1 MYGTV
6 SWTEQR
12 EAESGAMMKKTNT
25 TNSDRTFFSASAG
38 LGSCS
43 LAQASGVYGRRP
55 RGTGRAA
62 RRTPPLDV
70 LPKMVGR
77 AGDARFHGAVV
88 HVPVGS
94 WRTRRHLASRVG
106 PVAVPEGYLAAVV
119 ARLAPPEGKEAAV
132 AALEAGDC
140 DEVVVRRSRGCVLE
154 LFLAPFEALVERGL
168 AFVLAGRRF
177 VRGIIAGLRHE
188 EVVAPQPAERRIVAL
203 VIIGC
208 DVVRVRPRQA
218 QRVAQRVLGKVAAP
232 RVRPRLLSLAS
243 DETLTCSC
251 HGLVGVLSTRAAPPR
266 PADSGGGKAVLVPG
280 QANGP
285 PTAARD
291 DGGISIS
298 PTPCGIVIKTKLLRR
313 NGGGA
318 LDPTSSL
325 LAGISSSGN
334 DEAAQ
339 GKATGA
345 KEPKVF
351 VNVVSHPMIAAPGRR
366 KAFDDEGK
374 EAEGW
379 RLPMSMGDVRACYDR
394 QGNAALAADCVL
406 SPHVVRDMKASSSQ
420 MHFVCELVVQAASQ
434 KFGAV
439 LDDNVELDRRI
450 KLPRMHYAGLVDEE
464 TGMPLLPPG
473 GESRDDGR
481 PKGAVARQ
489 RIRARSA
496 PLVEEI
502 ADDSSCAPAVET
514 SSRQV
519 VGAATRAAETTASSE
534 PKGGPAPIRVELLV
548 NTGDQDVPLFDFL
561 RWSAQRCRSSAALRE
576 LISTPELK
584 CRDEEEDGD
593 NPLHDSQLL
602 TAPVPLDLAGTF
614 ESDVLVLR
622 AVCSCLSGD
631 DEGGRSPPTVDL
643 SSCLL
648 ILGSGKS
655 RTECVLPFY
664 VDSRGSTAAYVES
677 TGTLTL
683 EMPLLVRASRIG
695 DDPDPGTRQ
704 YELQNALGLNSVDEE
719 IADHVE
725 PTSDSLASAYF
736 ASDEDA
742 VPVEEMKLPEDSFH
756 AADAMSQ
763 HMLKKQEEERQSHV
777 DKADAARR
785 ENAADACNSNVG
797 YINEIDTKT
806 RRGSSVDPVF
816 ALV

>member
-1 MYGTV
+1 
-6 SWTEQR
+6 
-12 EAESGAMMKKTNT
+12 
-25 TNSDRTFFSASAG
+25 
-38 LGSCS
+38 
-43 LAQASGVYGRRP
+43 
-55 RGTGRAA
+55 
-62 RRTPPLDV
+62 
-70 LPKMVGR
+70 
-77 AGDARFHGAVV
+77 
-88 HVPVGS
+88 
-94 WRTRRHLASRVG
+94 
-106 PVAVPEGYLAAVV
+106 
-119 ARLAPPEGKEAAV
+119 
-132 AALEAGDC
+132 
-140 DEVVVRRSRGCVLE
+140 
-154 LFLAPFEALVERGL
+154 
-168 AFVLAGRRF
+168 
-177 VRGIIAGLRHE
+177 
-188 EVVAPQPAERRIVAL
+188 
-203 VIIGC
+203 
-208 DVVRVRPRQA
+208 
-218 QRVAQRVLGKVAAP
+218 
-232 RVRPRLLSLAS
+232 
-243 DETLTCSC
+243 
-251 HGLVGVLSTRAAPPR
+251 
-266 PADSGGGKAVLVPG
+266 
-280 QANGP
+280 
-285 PTAARD
+285 
-291 DGGISIS
+291 
-298 PTPCGIVIKTKLLRR
+298 
-313 NGGGA
+313 
-318 LDPTSSL
+318 
-325 LAGISSSGN
+325 SSGN

-345 KEPKVF
+345 KGPKVF

-406 SPHVVRDMKASSSQ
+406 SPHVVREMKASSSQ
-420 MHFVCELVVQAASQ
+420 MHFVCELVVQAASR

-439 LDDNVELDRRI
+439 LGDDVELDRRI
-450 KLPRMHYAGLVDEE
+450 KLPRVHYAGLVDEE
-464 TGMPLLPPG
+464 TGMH
-473 GESRDDGR
+473 DGR

-502 ADDSSCAPAVET
+502 ADDSLCAPAVET
-514 SSRQV
+514 RSRQV
-519 VGAATRAAETTASSE
+519 VGAATRAAEMTASSE

-561 RWSAQRCRSSAALRE
+561 RRSAQRCRSSAALRE

-593 NPLHDSQLL
+593 IPLHDSQLL
-602 TAPVPLDLAGTF
+602 TAPVPLDLAGTS
-614 ESDVLVLR
+614 ESGVLVLR

-695 DDPDPGTRQ
+695 DGPDPGTRQ
-704 YELQNALGLNSVDEE
+704 YELQNALGLNSVGEE

-763 HMLKKQEEERQSHV
+763 HMLRKQEEERQSHV

-797 YINEIDTKT
+797 YIDEIDTKT